1 MGRCTFACFVQP
13 FRALHNGVWTDV
25 PQLDAVPEARERD
38 ESRVKSHREGIKKM
52 HVRLI
57 DDEEHACL
65 DSRRVTS
72 TWRNQAE
79 RLITYACLALS
90 CTYRGVPATS
100 CRHLRTA
107 YALCRVDIRQERNVR

>member
-1 MGRCTFACFVQP
+1 VGRCTFSCFVQP
-13 FRALHNGVWTDV
+13 FRALHNGVWTNV
-25 PQLDAVPEARERD
+25 PQMDAVPESRERD

-100 CRHLRTA
+100 YRHLRTA